1 MMQRTLYDPAD
12 AAKIWKKFTQE
23 VFAEEDESPDLLGTL
38 GDGDFVKDGVIAE
51 LGEFEEDELV
61 GFEDLLSAEDDELL
75 VYMEERDR
83 LSVERETEEM
93 LFRSGWDEDSRDE
106 EDACLLDGEVGGD
119 VMLL

>member
-1 MMQRTLYDPAD
+1 MQRTLYDPAD

-23 VFAEEDESPDLLGTL
+23 VFAEEDESLDLLGAL

-83 LSVERETEEM
+83 LS
-93 LFRSGWDEDSRDE
+93 
-106 EDACLLDGEVGGD
+106 A
-119 VMLL
+119 

>member
-12 AAKIWKKFTQE
+12 AAKIWKNFTQE

-38 GDGDFVKDGVIAE
+38 RDGDFVKDGVIAE
-51 LGEFEEDELV
+51 LGEFDEDELV

-93 LFRSGWDEDSRDE
+93 LFRSGWDEDPRDE